1 MLLNI
6 MRTTLSVSEELHR
19 ATKLHSFPHDLLQQ
33 PAFTQPH
40 YKYPNL
46 ILLFIASHFTANKFI
61 SNCREA
67 SGCSLLT
74 PIDILTALIC
84 TSSIGLRC
92 LPQPHTSMQKHRAN
106 KHFQQ
111 LPKYPPPITCTSW
124 ASRSQGYCSSLRPL
138 FHHIYIL
145 HTYLYF
151 TGLQYNCVFLLLAML
166 HNIILHY
173 LMETTS
179 LKWSHHADN
188 WGIYIPI
195 DRWSHCLPI
204 SWQRPILYIIILDRS
219 IVSIYNLGSIFII
232 YYIISP
238 RVVYIGCYIG
248 SLLYYIHY
256 IYHGKQ
262 F

>member
-1 MLLNI
+1 MAEGRGCLASRIPEEHTVTPSCNEEYAHCFTQIFLHQPEWPGKWDDVARNCENTNNEREASAMLLNI

-33 PAFTQPH
+33 PAFTHPH

-67 SGCSLLT
+67 SGCSLPT

-111 LPKYPPPITCTSW
+111 LPKYPP
-124 ASRSQGYCSSLRPL
+124 
-138 FHHIYIL
+138 F
-145 HTYLYF
+145 
-151 TGLQYNCVFLLLAML
+151 
-166 HNIILHY
+166 
-173 LMETTS
+173 
-179 LKWSHHADN
+179 
-188 WGIYIPI
+188 
-195 DRWSHCLPI
+195 
-204 SWQRPILYIIILDRS
+204 
-219 IVSIYNLGSIFII
+219 
-232 YYIISP
+232 
-238 RVVYIGCYIG
+238 
-248 SLLYYIHY
+248 
-256 IYHGKQ
+256 
-262 F
+262 